1 MVVGF
6 YLYLYVIFLS
16 IFLMLK
22 PRKNPPK
29 KPLFSLF
36 KIVEYPCMKQKNLEK
51 NSFKNKKIQNSI
63 QWLHDDAALEIAC
76 KIESRVSDV
85 LWEKLYIRHAGK
97 QIRLGVEEEN
107 GKN

>member
-6 YLYLYVIFLS
+6 YLYLYIIFLS
-16 IFLMLK
+16 IFLTLK
-22 PRKNPPK
+22 PRKNSPK

-36 KIVEYPCMKQKNLEK
+36 KRVEYPRMKQKNLEK
-51 NSFKNKKIQNSI
+51 KSFKNKKIQNSI
-63 QWLHDDAALEIAC
+63 QWLHDDAALEIQS
-76 KIESRVSDV
+76 KIEPRVSNV

-97 QIRLGVEEEN
+97 QIRLEVEEEN